1 MKAKMGFL
9 PKLKKKK
16 QKNEMKLISQKKMNL
31 YFVGGFF
38 GIVLLCV
45 LTVFVAFSKVA
56 RLSDP
61 APKTEQVALKTD
73 DVDNRLRLFLESYI
87 SSYFNF
93 SGERTA
99 EETETL
105 NSYYNFA
112 PETKLQATNKIPTT
126 LLSSKLV
133 QIKDNIAVYRVYYE
147 VGLTEKDT
155 QKITVLFGIPYGGSD
170 GQYYVAGLPFFR
182 AVENLKAQ
190 EVDKKQQLQLNA
202 IDDVSQS
209 DRDALRTFL
218 LLFFKNYTTSQDNLN
233 VIAKDVKSL
242 NGAQFK
248 SIDYTFFKIEEG
260 NKVTA
265 YVQATLEIAGTV
277 HAENYTFSIVKKD
290 DGSFYVEKLEYVI
303 PSGYAK

>member
-1 MKAKMGFL
+1 
-9 PKLKKKK
+9 
-16 QKNEMKLISQKKMNL
+16 MKLISQKKMNL
-31 YFVGGFF
+31 YFVGGFL

-45 LTVFVAFSKVA
+45 LTVFVALTKSV
-56 RLSDP
+56 RLSEK
-61 APKTEQVALKTD
+61 APKTEQVVLKTD

-93 SGERTA
+93 SGERST
-99 EETETL
+99 EEIEAL
-105 NSYYNFA
+105 NSYYNFL
-112 PETKLQATNKIPTT
+112 PEVKLQATNKIPTT

-147 VGLTEKDT
+147 VASGDKDK

-170 GQYYVAGLPFFR
+170 GQYYVSGLPFFK
-182 AVENLKAQ
+182 AVESLKAQ

-209 DRDALRTFL
+209 DRDVLQTFL

-260 NKVTA
+260 SKVTA

-303 PSGYAK
+303 PADYDK